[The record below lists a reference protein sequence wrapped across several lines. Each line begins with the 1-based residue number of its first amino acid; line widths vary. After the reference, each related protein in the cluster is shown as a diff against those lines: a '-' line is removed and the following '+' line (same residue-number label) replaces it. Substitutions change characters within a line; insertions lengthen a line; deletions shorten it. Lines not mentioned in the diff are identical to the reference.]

1 MQYLDRRPTAE
12 RPHDDHRAPA
22 ALLQPG
28 LHGAFVREGFARA
41 PFVARHSGALSGL
54 RLAAKDVFDIEG
66 QRTGAGNPRWLAQ
79 QAPATTTALAVR
91 LLLEAGAEWTGK
103 TVTDELAFS
112 LAGINLH
119 YGTPCN
125 PADPSRIPGGSS
137 SGSAVAVAAGLAD
150 IGLGTDCGGSC
161 RLPASYCGVWG
172 MRPTQGRIATRGCF
186 ALAHSFDTV
195 GWFAANGEHLA
206 AVFAVLANEAV
217 DEHPR
222 ENPLFLLSEDAL
234 AVCDEAVQ
242 VAFGALV
249 ERLGSTLQHTLL
261 PSASLTL
268 ADYARAHRVLQGG
281 EIWQQHGA
289 WVSVHLEQLAEDVRQ
304 RFLAGSRV
312 TAQQV
317 AAEQQVRQAAAQQLA
332 RLFVNESSFLLLPTV
347 PAVAPRLDASTEA
360 MEQQRLRS
368 QQLLSLAGLAGL
380 PQVSLP
386 WISLDGAPLG
396 LSVIGPRGSDA
407 RVLTAARWLHRH
419 L

>member
-1 MQYLDRRPTAE
+1 MHPLDRRPAAE
-12 RPHDDHRAPA
+12 CPHDDPQPV

-28 LHGAFVREGFARA
+28 LYGAFVREGFSRT
-41 PFVARHSGALSGL
+41 PFVTPHYGALSGL

-79 QAPATTTALAVR
+79 QAPATATALAVR

-125 PADPSRIPGGSS
+125 PADPLRIPGGSS

-195 GWFAANGEHLA
+195 GWFAASGEHLA
-206 AVFAVLANEAV
+206 AVFAVLANEAL
-217 DEHPR
+217 DERSLQAPVFH
-222 ENPLFLLSEDAL
+222 LSEDTL
-234 AVCDEAVQ
+234 AVCDEDVQ

-249 ERLGSTLQHTLL
+249 ERLGSDLQHAVL
-261 PSASLTL
+261 PAGSLPL
-268 ADYARAHRVLQGG
+268 ADYAQAHRALQGG

-289 WVSVHLEQLAEDVRQ
+289 WISVHLDQLAEDVRQ

-312 TAQQV
+312 TARQV
-317 AAEQQVRQAAAQQLA
+317 AAEQRVRQAAAQQLA
-332 RLFVNESSFLLLPTV
+332 TLFTNDSSFLLLPTV
-347 PAVAPRLDASTEA
+347 PAVAPRLDASSEA

-368 QQLLSLAGLAGL
+368 QQLLSIAGLAGL

-407 RVLTAARWLHRH
+407 RVLAAARWLHQR